1 MTTNNNKKSNN
12 VLTNKQVAE
21 IKKQAMNVRD
31 SFKTACNI
39 FLELSANDTNVKRI
53 CTYLGISAESLKNK
67 NIKETRDNVLNRLPN
82 FYKIEGSDTHFP
94 CKLVKINSESG
105 IANGYIAK
113 KDSYINALLSLAQ
126 LLSTEKTYTCKE
138 YKITTAEINEDT
150 KVYDSDSVNVTI
162 YDKEG
167 VVMAG
172 HESAYIA
179 YLNRNREANN
189 EAQKAKKAYLASA
202 K

>member
-1 MTTNNNKKSNN
+1 MATNNKTNNN

-39 FLELSANDTNVKRI
+39 FLELSATDSNVKRI
-53 CTYLGISAESLKNK
+53 CTYLGINAESLKNK
-67 NIKETRDNVLNRLPN
+67 NIKDTRDNVLNRLPN
-82 FYKIEGSDTHFP
+82 YFKIEGSETHFP
-94 CKLVKINSESG
+94 CKLIKINSESG

-113 KDSYINALLSLAQ
+113 KDSYINALLTLAQ
-126 LLSTEKTYTCKE
+126 LLSGEKSYMCKE

-150 KVYDSDSVNVTI
+150 KVYDADSVSVTI

-167 VVMAG
+167 VIMSG
-172 HESAYIA
+172 HESAYIG
-179 YLNRNREANN
+179 YLNRNREANK
-189 EAQKAKKAYLASA
+189 EGQKAKKAYMASA